1 MSTILVTDITNAT
14 TTTDG
19 TGIFDKLM
27 QTSILHIED
36 QLIKNHLTQS
46 EVGQV
51 YAAMVQNAMQQA
63 VQFVLNRPVS
73 EAQIELYNKQR
84 DGFDHDAKQKL
95 LKVVMDG
102 WSILYSSSPDGQLIP
117 DAVTRVTLDKL
128 VEDAMRSLNIA
139 EVANM
144 TDVNAIDNSY
154 LDIPIRAD
162 S

>member
-51 YAAMVQNAMQQA
+51 YAAMIQNAMQQA

-117 DAVTRVTLDKL
+117 DAVTKVTLDKL